1 MSFLAPLYLMLAGAV
16 AIPLFLHLRRRRIEN
31 KVDFPAVRYLERAEK
46 ENVRQLKVRNLLLMF
61 LRIAAVLAIA
71 FAAAR
76 PIGAFFGAGH
86 VPSALAI
93 VLDNSLSTSAIVNGQ
108 PLLAT
113 LRERALE
120 AANAASRN
128 DRVWLVTVD
137 GTVTGG
143 SLDAVRQAIT
153 RTDVHPGRGDLANAI
168 TRGAG
173 LVVGSGMEGRQ
184 VVVATDAQAST
195 WNAPIAT
202 GDVRLSVLAPAGEAP
217 RNRAVVLAEARPS
230 RWTPRGTV
238 VARAQLSDSAT
249 YRIALGERT
258 LARGTAR
265 GGEDLTVRA
274 APPERG
280 WQAGVVELEPD
291 ELRADDTRFF
301 AVWLGAAPLVRPE
314 PTAGPFLRTAV
325 DALVQDAR
333 VALGG
338 DIALAPADGAVR
350 LPALLLAP
358 ADPTRLGAANRTL
371 ERLGLPWRF
380 GAPRRDETAVRGDK
394 FDGVRA
400 TLRYPL
406 EAQTGATGDTLATA
420 GGAPW
425 IVAGDGFVIIGS
437 PLDPAATD
445 LPLRASFVPWLG
457 DIIAQRLAG
466 TASADLQAAPGAA
479 MRVPSG
485 TDGLEG
491 PDGQVTPLT
500 ASSNAPS
507 RAGVYF
513 LRRGTARV
521 GALVVN
527 AEPEESDLA
536 RLPLAT
542 LRDRVRTRDALVTA
556 DAAEW
561 RRSLFNLGAR
571 RPLQLPLILL
581 ALALLAAETL
591 VVRRD
596 ERRRSAA

>member
-1 MSFLAPLYLMLAGAV
+1 M
-16 AIPLFLHLRRRRIEN
+16 
-31 KVDFPAVRYLERAEK
+31 
-46 ENVRQLKVRNLLLMF
+46 
-61 LRIAAVLAIA
+61 
-71 FAAAR
+71 
-76 PIGAFFGAGH
+76 
-86 VPSALAI
+86 
-93 VLDNSLSTSAIVNGQ
+93 
-108 PLLAT
+108 
-113 LRERALE
+113 
-120 AANAASRN
+120 
-128 DRVWLVTVD
+128 
-137 GTVTGG
+137 
-143 SLDAVRQAIT
+143 
-153 RTDVHPGRGDLANAI
+153 
-168 TRGAG
+168 
-173 LVVGSGMEGRQ
+173 
-184 VVVATDAQAST
+184 
-195 WNAPIAT
+195 
-202 GDVRLSVLAPAGEAP
+202 
-217 RNRAVVLAEARPS
+217 
-230 RWTPRGTV
+230 
-238 VARAQLSDSAT
+238 
-249 YRIALGERT
+249 
-258 LARGTAR
+258 
-265 GGEDLTVRA
+265 
-274 APPERG
+274 
-280 WQAGVVELEPD
+280 
-291 ELRADDTRFF
+291 
-301 AVWLGAAPLVRPE
+301 RPE

-485 TDGLEG
+485 TDGLEA

>member
-1 MSFLAPLYLMLAGAV
+1 MLAGAV

-485 TDGLEG
+485 TDGLEA

>member
-1 MSFLAPLYLMLAGAV
+1 VSFLAPLYLMLAGAV

-143 SLDAVRQAIT
+143 SLDVVRQAIT

-238 VARAQLSDSAT
+238 VARAQLPDSAT

-485 TDGLEG
+485 TDGLEA

>member
-1 MSFLAPLYLMLAGAV
+1 MLAGAV

-46 ENVRQLKVRNLLLMF
+46 ENVRQLKVRNLVLMF

-238 VARAQLSDSAT
+238 VARAQLPDSAT

>member
-46 ENVRQLKVRNLLLMF
+46 ENVRQLKVRNLVLMF

-168 TRGAG
+168 ARGAG
-173 LVVGSGMEGRQ
+173 LVVGSGMEGRL

-238 VARAQLSDSAT
+238 VARAQLPDSAT

-485 TDGLEG
+485 TDGLEA

>member
-143 SLDAVRQAIT
+143 SIDAVRQAIT

-238 VARAQLSDSAT
+238 VARAQLPDSAT